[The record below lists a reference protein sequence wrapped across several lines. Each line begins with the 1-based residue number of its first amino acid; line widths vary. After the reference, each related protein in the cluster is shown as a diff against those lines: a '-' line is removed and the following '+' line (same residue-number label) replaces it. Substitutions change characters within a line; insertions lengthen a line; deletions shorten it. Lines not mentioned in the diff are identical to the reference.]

1 MPNPMLW
8 PAEPKFASGAEQR
21 VWTALRDQLGDND
34 LLIANQRFTD
44 HARDYELDIAVVFDG
59 LGVVVLEIKG
69 GQVWVENGTW
79 LQQLPDGVKRRDPV
93 EQAMKAKHILK
104 TWVEESMAWAGKRP
118 ILWAHGIVLP
128 GVRLDPQFDM
138 PDCHRWMVVDRGDM
152 PDLVSRM
159 RNMITLQERE
169 ARPCDGSDIA
179 AIYEALQG
187 RFLPQRISAPP
198 SDVVADRV
206 ADHDEVIERLSLEQ
220 SRILDFIAHVDQVE
234 VRGGAGSGK
243 TWLAVEQARRLARQG
258 QRVALMSYSRGLS
271 VWMKRRLSTFGP
283 KDQPAYVGTFHGL
296 GTAWGATEGSD
307 NDSDFWENRLPAE
320 MLELVRQKEW
330 GELFDAIVIDEA
342 QDFADSWWPVVLE
355 ALKYEDGGLYVFTD
369 EGQRIFQRFGD
380 SPAGLVPLILDRN
393 LRNTKQISQTF
404 SSMAPNRLRVS
415 QHDGEEV
422 RFVDCDHSDALD
434 RADDMVDQLI
444 DEGWQPSDIAVLA
457 TGQRHPEQ
465 KARQEDGWE
474 AYWDSFWDKDQVFYG
489 HVSGFKGLER
499 PAVILA
505 VNEKP
510 DQERAK
516 ERLYVGLSRAR
527 DLLVVC
533 GDAKHIEDH
542 GGPAVLKR
550 LRGGRAT

>member
-1 MPNPMLW
+1 MPTPMLW

-21 VWTALRDQLGDND
+21 VWTALRDQLSEND

-44 HARDYELDIAVVFDG
+44 HERDYELDIAVVIHG
-59 LGVVVLEIKG
+59 LGVVVLEVKG
-69 GQVWVENGTW
+69 GKVWVEDGTW
-79 LQQLPDGVKRRDPV
+79 FQELPEGVKRRDPV
-93 EQAMKAKHILK
+93 EQAMKAKHVLK
-104 TWVEESMAWAGKRP
+104 KWVEDSMAWAGKHP

-128 GVRLDPQFDM
+128 NVRFEPGFDM
-138 PDCHRWMVVDRGDM
+138 PDCHRWMVVDRDDM
-152 PDLVSRM
+152 SDIVSRV
-159 RNMITLQERE
+159 RNMLTLQQSEK
-169 ARPCDGSDIA
+169 RPCDGTDIG

-187 RFLPQRISAPP
+187 RFLPQRVTATLP
-198 SDVVADRV
+198 SDDVADRV
-206 ADHDEVIERLSLEQ
+206 AAHDDVIERLSLEQ
-220 SRILDFIAHVDQVE
+220 SRILDFISHVDQVE
-234 VRGGAGSGK
+234 IRGGAGSGK
-243 TWLAVEQARRLARQG
+243 TWLAVEQARRLAKQG

-271 VWMKRRLSTFGP
+271 VWMKRRLSTFGH

-296 GTAWGATEGSD
+296 GAEWGATEGDD
-307 NDSDFWENRLPAE
+307 NDSDFWENRLPEE
-320 MLELVRQKEW
+320 MLRLVRELEW
-330 GELFDAIVIDEA
+330 GQLFDAIVIDEA

-355 ALKYEDGGLYVFTD
+355 ALKYEDSGLYVFTD

-404 SSMAPNRLRVS
+404 SPMAPNRLRVS

-422 RFVDCDHSDALD
+422 RFVECSYEKALD
-434 RADDMVDQLI
+434 AADDMVDQLI
-444 DEGWQPSDIAVLA
+444 DEGWQPSDIAVLT

-465 KARQEDGWE
+465 KSRQEAGWQS
-474 AYWDSFWDKDQVFYG
+474 YWDSFWDKDQVFYG

-505 VNEKP
+505 VNESPHK
-510 DQERAK
+510 DRAT

-533 GDAKHIEDH
+533 GDPAHIEDV

-550 LRGGRAT
+550 LKSTEE